1 MDTRSSETWRQDT
14 SSCRKEGIHMGELR
28 TITVSL
34 PSEMVKEVERL
45 GNIEGKAP
53 SELFREALRLYIRR
67 KRWEVIREYG
77 AKKASELGIKEED
90 LEEIIDDYRSEE
102 EARKSC
108 G

>member
-1 MDTRSSETWRQDT
+1 
-14 SSCRKEGIHMGELR
+14 MGELR

-90 LEEIIDDYRSEE
+90 LEEIIDDYRSESGVIQKDSWTSQKKGGYSLYCPP
-102 EARKSC
+102 KS
-108 G
+108 